1 MADVLRLVPKVP
13 KSSAPRGLPKAAR
26 DEWDRLA
33 PMLRE
38 RGTLTPEN
46 EPLLGAYVGAV
57 ALIAEID
64 RELGKRGTK
73 LTMPGPGGVPR
84 VHPLIGARNK
94 ASQNALQYA
103 KRLGII
109 GSGAPAPASKQGGE
123 DADPYSDL
131 GI

>member
-1 MADVLRLVPKVP
+1 MNVVRLVPKAP
-13 KSSAPRGLPKAAR
+13 ASAAPRGLSKAAR
-26 DEWDRLA
+26 AEWDRLA

-57 ALIAEID
+57 ALIAEMD
-64 RELGKRGTK
+64 RELSKRGTR
-73 LTMPGPGGVPR
+73 LTIKGAGGVPR

-94 ASQNALQYA
+94 ASQNALQFA

-109 GSGAPAPASKQGGE
+109 GSGAPAPSSNQGG
-123 DADPYSDL
+123 DGADPYSSL

>member
-1 MADVLRLVPKVP
+1 MPNVLRLVPKAP

-33 PMLRE
+33 PMLRA
-38 RGTLTPEN
+38 RGTLTAEN

-57 ALIAEID
+57 ALIAAID
-64 RELGKRGTK
+64 HELGKRGTK
-73 LTMPGPGGVPR
+73 LTIPGPGGVPR
-84 VHPLIGARNK
+84 VHPLIGSRNK
-94 ASQNALQYA
+94 ASQNALQFA

-109 GSGAPAPASKQGGE
+109 GSGAPSPSPNQGGE
-123 DADPYSDL
+123 SGDAYSDL

>member
-1 MADVLRLVPKVP
+1 MHSVVRLVPKP
-13 KSSAPRGLPKAAR
+13 PASTAPRGLSKAAR
-26 DEWDRLA
+26 AEWDRLA

-46 EPLLGAYVGAV
+46 EPLLGAYVGAI

-64 RELGKRGTK
+64 RELSKRATK
-73 LTMPGPGGVPR
+73 LTVKDAHGMPR

-94 ASQNALQYA
+94 ASQNALQFA

-109 GSGAPAPASKQGGE
+109 GSGAPAAQEQGGTGH
-123 DADPYSDL
+123 DPLADL